1 MTTVYLLYGW
11 FECLALVLLCLALL
25 GVAWTMPGVVLAT
38 TVGCL
43 GIAVVRSFGATGIHT
58 ITAVILLALLA
69 AWLYSRPLAD
79 SLAAAS
85 CTVLVLVVLEFTT
98 MMTARLFVDII
109 ADRYLLLLAGTPH
122 VILLFGVA
130 LLIRARNLA
139 VFHRRR
145 SSRDALDHQVPLPAF
160 RIRVI

>member
-1 MTTVYLLYGW
+1 MTTAYLLYGW
-11 FECLALVLLCLALL
+11 FECLALL

-43 GIAVVRSFGATGIHT
+43 GIAMVRSFGATGIHT
-58 ITAVILLALLA
+58 IAAVILLALLA

-109 ADRYLLLLAGTPH
+109 ADRYLLLLLLAGTPH

-145 SSRDALDHQVPLPAF
+145 SSRDALDHQVP
-160 RIRVI
+160 

>member
-1 MTTVYLLYGW
+1 
-11 FECLALVLLCLALL
+11 
-25 GVAWTMPGVVLAT
+25 MPGVVLAT

-43 GIAVVRSFGATGIHT
+43 GIAMVRSFGATGIHT
-58 ITAVILLALLA
+58 IAAVILLALLA

-109 ADRYLLLLAGTPH
+109 ADRYLLLLLLAGTPH

-145 SSRDALDHQVPLPAF
+145 SSRDALDHQVP
-160 RIRVI
+160 